1 MGKLK
6 VNISACLLNKK
17 EMSLTLD
24 WLPMTT
30 DIVQL
35 TWLQSVKWWGYTN
48 YECQT
53 QVSSD
58 LSCVFMRHSDF

>member
-24 WLPMTT
+24 WLPMAT
-30 DIVQL
+30 DTVQL
-35 TWLQSVKWWGYTN
+35 TWLQSVK
-48 YECQT
+48 
-53 QVSSD
+53 
-58 LSCVFMRHSDF
+58 